1 MVIDLVDE
9 AMAAGARQAPACAI
23 LNVASTTVQRWRQ
36 QRVGVDLRAGPKSE
50 PGNKLSPSERKKV
63 LDTLNEKQWRDLSP
77 KQIVPALADMGI
89 YLGSESTMYRLMR
102 ELGQNQHREASKP
115 RQRKKPRSLEA
126 NRPNQVWSWDITYLK
141 SSILGKFFYLYLI
154 IDIWSRKIV
163 GWNVH
168 ETEDSYLASA
178 LISAACLEHGV
189 DCDSLTLHSDNGGP
203 MKGATMLATLQVLGI
218 MPSFSRPSVSN
229 DNPYS
234 ESLFRTAKYRPWYPS
249 RPFSS
254 LEDAKAWVTRFVE
267 WYDEEHLHSGITF
280 VTPGQRHRGEDLA
293 LLEKRHLLSLKA
305 RKAHPE
311 RWSGK
316 TRNWSP
322 VMNVTLNPQSR
333 RSQKADAA

>member
-1 MVIDLVDE
+1 
-9 AMAAGARQAPACAI
+9 
-23 LNVASTTVQRWRQ
+23 VASTTVQRWRGQ
-36 QRVGVDLRAGPKSE
+36 GIGDDRRAGPISE

-77 KQIVPALADMGI
+77 KQIVPALADKGV
-89 YLGSESTMYRLMR
+89 YLASESTMYRLLR
-102 ELGQNQHREASKP
+102 EHGQNQHREASKP
-115 RQRKKPRSLEA
+115 RQARKPKSLKA
-126 NRPNQVWSWDITYLK
+126 NGPNQVWSWDITYLK

-154 IDIWSRKIV
+154 MDIWSRKIV

-168 ETEDSYLASA
+168 ETEDSDLASA
-178 LISAACLEHGV
+178 LISAACLDHCV
-189 DCDSLTLHSDNGGP
+189 DPDGLTLHSDNGGP

-229 DNPYS
+229 DNPFS
-234 ESLFRTAKYRPWYPS
+234 ESLFRTTKYRPWYPS
-249 RPFSS
+249 RPFMS
-254 LEDAKAWVTRFVE
+254 LEEAKAWVTRFVA
-267 WYDEEHLHSGITF
+267 WYNEEHLHSGITF

-305 RKAHPE
+305 REAHPK

-322 VMNVTLNPQSR
+322 VLSVTLNPQSR
-333 RSQKADAA
+333 QTQKAGAA